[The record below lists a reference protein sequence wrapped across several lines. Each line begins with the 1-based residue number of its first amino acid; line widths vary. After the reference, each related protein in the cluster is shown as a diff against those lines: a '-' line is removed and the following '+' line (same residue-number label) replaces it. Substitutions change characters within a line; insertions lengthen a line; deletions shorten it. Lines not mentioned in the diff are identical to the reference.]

1 MIITITG
8 LPGSGKTSVAK
19 ELAKH
24 LHIKHYSMGDLFRKI
39 AKKKKIPLLELTK
52 KGRRLS
58 DELDEMQK
66 HIAKTHKNAIIDSRL
81 GAYLIKN
88 AHARIYVYAPLKT
101 RVRRIAERDKKTY
114 KAALRETLAREREEL
129 KHYKKEYNIDYRNK
143 NLYNIVL
150 NTYGLTIEQTTKKL
164 IAKINK
170 LKIN

>member
-39 AKKKKIPLLELTK
+39 AKKKKLPLLELTK
-52 KGRRLS
+52 TGRRLS

-66 HIAKTHKNAIIDSRL
+66 HIAKTNKNAIIDSRL

-88 AHARIYVYAPLKT
+88 ADARIYVYASLKT

-129 KHYKKEYNIDYRNK
+129 KHYKKEYNVDYRNK
-143 NLYNIVL
+143 NLYNIIIET
-150 NTYGLTIEQTTKKL
+150 NGLAVEDTVKK
-164 IAKINK
+164 IISMMNK
-170 LKIN
+170 LK